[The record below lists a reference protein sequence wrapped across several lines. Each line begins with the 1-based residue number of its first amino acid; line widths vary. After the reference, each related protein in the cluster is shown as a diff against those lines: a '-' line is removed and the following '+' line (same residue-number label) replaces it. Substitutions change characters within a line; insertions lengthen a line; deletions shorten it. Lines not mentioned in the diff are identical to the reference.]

1 MHLRFWHTF
10 SGGKKMGVA
19 SPLGSLIGIVTAVMG
34 LLYFVILAA
43 LIFLNYTIAKKFEE
57 IVFDKG
63 YGKELKAF
71 HMCFWLGI
79 VGYLYVIALPNKNV
93 GNARETTA
101 ENDA

>member
-10 SGGKKMGVA
+10 SGGKKMGAA
-19 SPLGSLIGIVTAVMG
+19 SPLGSLIGIVTAFMG

-43 LIFLNYTIAKKFEE
+43 IIFLNYTIAKKFEK

-71 HMCFWLGI
+71 HMCFWLGL
-79 VGYLYVIALPNKNV
+79 VGYLYVIALPNKNA
-93 GNARETTA
+93 GIAKETTT
-101 ENDA
+101 ENNA